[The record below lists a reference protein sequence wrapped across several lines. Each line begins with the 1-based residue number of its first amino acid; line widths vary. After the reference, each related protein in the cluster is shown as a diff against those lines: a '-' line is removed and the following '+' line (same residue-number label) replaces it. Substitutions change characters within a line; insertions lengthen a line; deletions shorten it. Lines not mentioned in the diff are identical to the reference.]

1 MGWSSG
7 WGDDPRIKEIH
18 QVGTRCFVE
27 GTDNTWYR
35 VDSLPSMETCSTLAL
50 YKEQSTYL
58 SYMVQ
63 RGYLVLLKEKP
74 QELSL

>member
-7 WGDDPRIKEIH
+7 WGDDPQIKEIH

-35 VDSLPSMETCSTLAL
+35 VESMCGDTPTTLAL

-63 RGYLVLLKEKP
+63 KGYLVLLKEKP
-74 QELSL
+74 HF